1 VRTECEPCIVEYGVR
16 VPSRPAPFA
25 RFELS
30 GRMA

>member
-1 VRTECEPCIVEYGVR
+1 VEYGVR

-25 RFELS
+25 RFGLS